1 MLKLKLLYY
10 GHLMQRADSMEN
22 TLMLG
27 KLEGR
32 RKKGQH
38 RMRWFGDIIDSRD
51 VSLSKLQDV
60 VMDSKAWRAAV
71 HEVQNSQT

>member
-71 HEVQNSQT
+71 H